1 MIEFKFVALNL
12 DNTMKHSTKKIGMM
26 FTLGGWILGFLLLA
40 LGFSKIL
47 GHQANPNQSV
57 ASSNNNQFNQITLTR
72 NRQGHY
78 VFDGEINQMSVTF
91 LVDTGA
97 TITSIPAH
105 FKDRLNLIT
114 GAAFLVS
121 TANGSA
127 TAYQTQLSELKMGS
141 IVLNNV
147 GASLNPGLSDILLG
161 MNVLKNMELIQ
172 RGNELIIRQYH

>member
-1 MIEFKFVALNL
+1 M
-12 DNTMKHSTKKIGMM
+12 THSTQKLGMM
-26 FTLGGWILGFLLLA
+26 FTLGGWILGFLLLV

-57 ASSNNNQFNQITLTR
+57 ASSDSSQFKQITLTR
-72 NRQGHY
+72 NHQGHY
-78 VFDGEINQMSVTF
+78 VFDGEINQKPVTF

-105 FKDRLNLIT
+105 FQDQLKLNA

-121 TANGSA
+121 TANGST
-127 TAYQTQLSELKMGS
+127 TAYQTRLDELKMGN
-141 IVLNNV
+141 IVLNDV
-147 GASLNPGLSDILLG
+147 QASLNPGLSDILLG

>member
-1 MIEFKFVALNL
+1 M
-12 DNTMKHSTKKIGMM
+12 THSTKKLGMM

-57 ASSNNNQFNQITLTR
+57 ASSESSKSKQITLTR
-72 NRQGHY
+72 NHQGHY
-78 VFDGEINQMSVTF
+78 VFDGEINQKPVTF

-105 FKDRLNLIT
+105 LQDRLKLNA

-127 TAYQTQLSELKMGS
+127 TAYQTRLNELKIGN

-147 GASLNPGLSDILLG
+147 KASLNPGLSDILLG

-172 RGNELIIRQYH
+172 RGNELIIRQYQ

>member
-1 MIEFKFVALNL
+1 
-12 DNTMKHSTKKIGMM
+12 MM

-47 GHQANPNQSV
+47 GHQSNPNQSV
-57 ASSNNNQFNQITLTR
+57 ASSGSSQFKQITLTR

-78 VFDGEINQMSVTF
+78 IFDGEINQKPVTF

-105 FKDRLNLIT
+105 FQNRLKLDA
-114 GAAFLVS
+114 GAAFSVS
-121 TANGSA
+121 TANGLA
-127 TAYQTQLSELKMGS
+127 TAYQTRLNELKMGN
-141 IVLNNV
+141 IILNNV
-147 GASLNPGLSDILLG
+147 KASLNPGLSDILLG

>member
-1 MIEFKFVALNL
+1 M
-12 DNTMKHSTKKIGMM
+12 THSTKKIGMM

-40 LGFSKIL
+40 LGFFKIL

-57 ASSNNNQFNQITLTR
+57 ASSGSSLFKQITLTR

-78 VFDGEINQMSVTF
+78 VFDGEINQKPVTF

-97 TITSIPAH
+97 TFTSIPAH
-105 FKDRLNLIT
+105 FQDRLKLDA
-114 GAAFLVS
+114 GASFLVS

-127 TAYQTQLSELKMGS
+127 TAYQTRLNELKMGN

-147 GASLNPGLSDILLG
+147 KASLNPGLSDILLG

-172 RGNELIIRQYH
+172 RGNELTIRQYQ